1 MFLWCPPN
9 GLGRSA
15 MDREK
20 YAQADGGSQ
29 HDGAG
34 QRMQP
39 AARCPIGLRKLLV
52 IPALAGNP
60 RAGSGLQPDRR
71 QEQEPARSSEDGQQ
85 QGGQREHPSDLRGGM
100 HDGRKLWLPC
110 GHRLVPQ
117 GGRTSRRPLE
127 YGARSFPRRSAEMK
141 RLSLAAVLAASAAFA
156 QQQDFSKVEITATQV
171 AGSVWMLKGSGGNIA
186 VSVGDDGIVMIDDQ
200 FAPLVPKIKAALAKI
215 SQKPVRFLINTHWHS
230 DHVGGNAA
238 MAETAAILAH
248 ENVRK
253 RMQVG
258 GEMPAF
264 NMKIEPAEP
273 RALPVV
279 TYQHDVTIWL
289 NGEPVRALHVPPGHT
304 DGDTVVFFTKSNVVH
319 MGDDFVTY
327 GFPFVDLDGG
337 GSVRGMV
344 GAIDEL
350 LPQIP
355 PDAKIIPG
363 HGPLSTVA
371 DLKKFRN
378 RLDEIVALVA
388 RGLKSGKTVEQMQ
401 KEKLLAPYEDWNGG
415 PLKADQFLAVVA
427 RDLKK

>member
-1 MFLWCPPN
+1 
-9 GLGRSA
+9 
-15 MDREK
+15 
-20 YAQADGGSQ
+20 
-29 HDGAG
+29 
-34 QRMQP
+34 
-39 AARCPIGLRKLLV
+39 
-52 IPALAGNP
+52 
-60 RAGSGLQPDRR
+60 
-71 QEQEPARSSEDGQQ
+71 
-85 QGGQREHPSDLRGGM
+85 
-100 HDGRKLWLPC
+100 
-110 GHRLVPQ
+110 
-117 GGRTSRRPLE
+117 
-127 YGARSFPRRSAEMK
+127 MK
-141 RLSLAAVLAASAAFA
+141 RLILAVVLAASAALA
-156 QQQDFSKVEITATQV
+156 QQQDFSKVEITAAQV

-186 VSVGDDGIVMIDDQ
+186 VSVGDDGIVMVDDQ
-200 FAPLVPKIKAALAKI
+200 FAPLVPKIKAALGKI

-258 GEMPAF
+258 GELPAF
-264 NMKIEPAEP
+264 NMKIEPAEA

-327 GFPFVDLDGG
+327 GFPFVDLDSG
-337 GSVRGMV
+337 GSVRGMI
-344 GAIDEL
+344 GAIDEV

-355 PDAKIIPG
+355 PDVKIIPG

-401 KEKLLAPYEDWNGG
+401 KEKLLAPYADWDGG
-415 PLKADQFLAVVA
+415 FLKADQFIAVVA
-427 RDLKK
+427 RDVQQRK